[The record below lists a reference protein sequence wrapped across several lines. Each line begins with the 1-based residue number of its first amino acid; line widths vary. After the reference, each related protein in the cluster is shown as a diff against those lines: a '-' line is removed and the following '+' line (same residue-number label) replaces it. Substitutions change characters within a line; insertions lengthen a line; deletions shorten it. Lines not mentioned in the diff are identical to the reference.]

1 MKPCSIIKNMN
12 TEKKYNKAIII
23 GASVISDTDMD
34 RLKKECDD
42 AYTVVADAGMEQCMA
57 GDIRP
62 DLWVGDMDS
71 AGDNM
76 LAVVKSIYPDMM
88 IETCS
93 PIKDDTDMA
102 IAVKK
107 AVEKGGRDIVIYG
120 GLKGDRMDHS
130 LANIQLLH
138 HFKSEGVNLRMISD
152 STEMYCL
159 IKEEKKYDKTKTG
172 MISLFSLTDKSDIS
186 IKGLYYEYEG
196 VLKNSYALGVSNEFC
211 GREACIRVDDGVV
224 LVVCINQ

>member
-1 MKPCSIIKNMN
+1 MN
-12 TEKKYNKAIII
+12 TENKYNKAIII

-34 RLKKECDD
+34 NLKKDCED
-42 AYTVVADAGMEQCMA
+42 AYIVAADAGMEQCMA
-57 GDIRP
+57 GDIKP

-76 LAVVKSIYPDMM
+76 LAVVKSIYPDMK

-107 AVEKGGRDIVIYG
+107 AVEKGCKEITVYG

-138 HFKSEGVNLRMISD
+138 HFKLEDINLKMISD

-159 IKEEKKYDKTKTG
+159 MNEDRKYDKTKTG

-211 GREACIRVDDGVV
+211 GKEACVTVKDGVV
-224 LVVCINQ
+224 LVVCDKE